1 MSHSLHSDNDE
12 NLRRASLLNVCLED
26 SLTSNDGLGD
36 LHILRCIIPLEE
48 NKIGLL
54 PGVSPRCRPAIRPVR
69 AGLIVAIVIVS
80 RNESPPERT
89 VLLTARSILR

>member
-54 PGVSPRCRPAIRPVR
+54 PWSQPALPSSDPAGSGRIDRRHRDRVAQRESSRAYGVAYGTIHP
-69 AGLIVAIVIVS
+69 
-80 RNESPPERT
+80 
-89 VLLTARSILR
+89 